1 MVGTA
6 LDKPVL
12 VGLSGG
18 MDSMVAAYLL
28 RIQKRKLYA
37 VLIAMTPE
45 NFQEDGDALFSCHQS
60 EARIALVKK
69 FCEHLQIPL
78 TVVRPREE
86 FSEYVL
92 ETWVAAKIEARR
104 PRQCS
109 ECQQM
114 RMATLLKMMKELK
127 CESLATGHYAKLMRH
142 SPGSPVSVHS
152 SNDLEM
158 DQSGLVAAL
167 PQEILNYL
175 ELPLSEL
182 QRKEVSKI
190 AENFALKPLERSL
203 SFGAC
208 LPKQPKLTEWLEKR
222 VPESFKEPGEIMDQ
236 NESSVARHEGFHK
249 LSYGAPFKEFKQNE
263 KVQLVVGSHYSKN
276 EIMVAPE
283 DYFKDSAVFLVNC
296 AFGEGVDFTGPL
308 QGFIHH
314 SDGSPDT
321 EVLVMPRT
329 LGAAWVTLIE
339 GKERF
344 LIGESLTVFR
354 RKGRNAKVLLI
365 GEIQRLGRQWP
376 KNTVEIESKTGH
388 EKVTLDKDFNF

>member
-1 MVGTA
+1 
-6 LDKPVL
+6 
-12 VGLSGG
+12 
-18 MDSMVAAYLL
+18 MVAAYLL

-45 NFQEDGDALFSCHQS
+45 NFQDEGDSLFFCHQS

-69 FCEHLQIPL
+69 FCDHLQIPL

-86 FSEYVL
+86 FSENVL
-92 ETWVAAKIEARR
+92 EPWVAAKIEARR

-127 CESLATGHYAKLMRH
+127 CESLATGHYAKLSH
-142 SPGSPVSVHS
+142 SPGFPVSVHS

-167 PQEILNYL
+167 PQEILSYL

-190 AENFALKPLERSL
+190 AENFALKPLVRTLEV
-203 SFGAC
+203 GGC
-208 LPKQPKLTEWLEKR
+208 LPKLPKLSEWLEKR

-236 NESSVARHEGFHK
+236 NQSSVGRHEGFHK
-249 LSYGAPFKEFKQNE
+249 LSYGAPYKEFKQNE

-276 EIMVAPE
+276 EIKVAPN
-283 DYFKDSAVFLVNC
+283 DFFQDSAAFLVNC
-296 AFGEGVDFTGPL
+296 AFGEGVDFSGPL

-329 LGAAWVTLIE
+329 LGAAWVTLIA
-339 GKERF
+339 GMERF

-354 RKGRNAKVLLI
+354 RKGRNAKVLLT

-376 KNTVEIESKTGH
+376 KNTVEIESKTGY